1 MPEMAPLP
9 GDYAGDFGIGLQT
22 QSGKIEFVSSSL
34 KRFDPNDPERPPM
47 GQYIESWEGHHTS

>member
-1 MPEMAPLP
+1 MAPLP